1 MPSPDATYYQS
12 VFINIAFDNSYERLF
27 VALIASLIS
36 LGRIPHCVL
45 EISEQG
51 QGRLNRIID
60 TLEICQVSIHDLS
73 RVGSPVRFNMPFEL
87 GLAYLLSRD
96 TQKHSFII
104 FERKIHR
111 LTTTL
116 SDIRGIEPYI
126 HKGSMRGIVNG
137 VLDALSSEEN
147 NPDPKEVWQ
156 FSLNLWK
163 VACELKQRYGREN
176 IYNRILY
183 LKLLSVGLELAI
195 QRGFIS
201 Q

>member
-1 MPSPDATYYQS
+1 MSPVDETYNQS
-12 VFINIAFDNSYERLF
+12 VFINIPFDKSYERLF

-45 EISEQG
+45 EISERG
-51 QGRLNRIID
+51 QGRLNRIVDI
-60 TLEICQVSIHDLS
+60 LKSCQVSAHDLS
-73 RVGSPVRFNMPFEL
+73 KVGAPARFNMPFEL
-87 GLAYLLSRD
+87 GLAYSLSRN
-96 TQKHSFII
+96 TQRHSFII
-104 FERKIHR
+104 FERKRHR
-111 LTTTL
+111 LAITL
-116 SDIRGIEPYI
+116 SDLRGFDPYI

-147 NPDPKEVWQ
+147 NPDPREVWQ

-163 VACELKQRYGREN
+163 AACRLKQQSGRN
-176 IYNRILY
+176 DIYNRTLY

-201 Q
+201 P